1 MNLFR
6 QRMNDETSENDG
18 SNLANLEVEICYF
31 GEDDKKQ
38 ITLKVPLSE
47 YVEASVNPA
56 IG

>member
-6 QRMNDETSENDG
+6 QRMNEGTFENDG

>member
-6 QRMNDETSENDG
+6 QRMNDETSKNDG
-18 SNLANLEVEICYF
+18 SSLANLEVEICYF

-47 YVEASVNPA
+47 YLEASVNPA

>member
-6 QRMNDETSENDG
+6 QWINDATSEHDG
-18 SNLANLEVEICYF
+18 SHLTDLEVEICYF
-31 GEDDKKQ
+31 GEDNKKQ